1 MKNGSLAVCRNGD
14 AKLNVHGLFCEVVMV
29 SEWRGILAGQA
40 ILICMILAYVQV
52 VFGWWV
58 YGVACAVACCNS
70 LAIFGMGRALGKRLS
85 ERAIGWSLG
94 FVVRVLWLLRFGS
107 GKLLLGILNGLLPLV
122 WLSVSVC

>member
-1 MKNGSLAVCRNGD
+1 
-14 AKLNVHGLFCEVVMV
+14 MV

-58 YGVACAVACCNS
+58 YGAACVVAICNL

-85 ERAIGWSLG
+85 ERTIGW
-94 FVVRVLWLLRFGS
+94 VLRLA
-107 GKLLLGILNGLLPLV
+107 KYA
-122 WLSVSVC
+122 

>member
-1 MKNGSLAVCRNGD
+1 MRGMRRRNKID
-14 AKLNVHGLFCEVVMV
+14 RMV

-85 ERAIGWSLG
+85 ERAIGWCL
-94 FVVRVLWLLRFGS
+94 VLND
-107 GKLLLGILNGLLPLV
+107 LLLGYFVFALFV
-122 WLSVSVC
+122 HAMD

>member
-40 ILICMILAYVQV
+40 IVICMTLAYVQV

-58 YGVACAVACCNS
+58 YGVACVVACCNS

-85 ERAIGWSLG
+85 ERTIGWWL
-94 FVVRVLWLLRFGS
+94 VLND
-107 GKLLLGILNGLLPLV
+107 LLLGYFVFALFIHAMD
-122 WLSVSVC
+122 